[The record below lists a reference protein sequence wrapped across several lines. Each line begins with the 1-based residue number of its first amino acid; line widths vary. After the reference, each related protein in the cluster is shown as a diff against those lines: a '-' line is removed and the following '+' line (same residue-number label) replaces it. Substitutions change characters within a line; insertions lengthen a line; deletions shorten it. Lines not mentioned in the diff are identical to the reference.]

1 MGISWRCARGHVTNR
16 MDDLRYDANGK
27 LGCMYCLEEDA
38 GGGISR
44 GTAEGASKEM
54 LAKED
59 ALTDG
64 QSVR

>member
-1 MGISWRCARGHVTNR
+1 
-16 MDDLRYDANGK
+16 
-27 LGCMYCLEEDA
+27 MYCLEEDA